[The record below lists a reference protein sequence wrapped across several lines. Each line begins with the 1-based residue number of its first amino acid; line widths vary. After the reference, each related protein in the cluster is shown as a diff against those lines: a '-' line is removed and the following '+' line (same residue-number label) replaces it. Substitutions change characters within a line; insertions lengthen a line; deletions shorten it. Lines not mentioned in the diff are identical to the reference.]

1 MPRTKKVLNA
11 FLASEVSRYTGLS
24 VHMIDYLSHEGFLK
38 PAYGNPDG
46 KRGMVRY
53 YSYRDLV
60 IARIIQRL
68 RDSGVE
74 LHRIKSAVQEL
85 NSYRKWRELPPE
97 HSEQVRWLLS
107 DGRKVFIRNQD
118 GFLDEVGKKQRAFAF
133 IVNVEKVVGE
143 MKRKVPAKRRE
154 RWSIENEGIIFADPP
169 GQGKRKR
176 A

>member
-11 FLASEVSRYTGLS
+11 FPADEVSRYTGLS
-24 VHMIDYLSHEGFLK
+24 RPMVDYLAHEGFLR
-38 PAYGNPDG
+38 PAYGNPEGRRG
-46 KRGMVRY
+46 KVRY

-74 LHRIKSAVQEL
+74 LYRLKAAIQEL
-85 NSYRKWRELPPE
+85 NSHSDWRELP
-97 HSEQVRWLLS
+97 SDQAEQIRWLVS

-133 IVNVEKVVGE
+133 IVNLEGVVGE
-143 MKRKVPAKRRE
+143 VKRAVPAKKRKH
-154 RWSIENEGIIFADPP
+154 WSIENTELVFEKQSIS
-169 GQGKRKR
+169 
-176 A
+176 